1 MGEVNA
7 VFGTEVVKYNGS
19 EYKLPR
25 PTLETECI
33 FETWLEDI
41 ALDKIQRRRLRMG
54 EDTYR
59 TCLSVWEKDCAAGEY
74 SWGSAASEKAT
85 RNPNHG
91 FRQLILLMMRQENQT
106 VDMQLV
112 QKMMETNLEEL
123 VTKFNRVMSETP
135 TIPPSNSGD
144 NT

>member
-41 ALDKIQRRRLRMG
+41 ALDKIQRRRFKMG

-59 TCLSVWEKDCAAGEY
+59 TALSIWEKDCAAGEY
-74 SWGSAASEKAT
+74 SWGSPTSEKAT

-91 FRQLILLMMRQENQT
+91 FKQLIMLMMRQEDQSVT
-106 VDMQLV
+106 MEVV
-112 QKMMETNLEEL
+112 QKIVETDLDQL
-123 VTKFNRVMSETP
+123 VTKFNKVMSETP
-135 TIPPSNSGD
+135 TIPPSNSGA
-144 NT
+144 NS